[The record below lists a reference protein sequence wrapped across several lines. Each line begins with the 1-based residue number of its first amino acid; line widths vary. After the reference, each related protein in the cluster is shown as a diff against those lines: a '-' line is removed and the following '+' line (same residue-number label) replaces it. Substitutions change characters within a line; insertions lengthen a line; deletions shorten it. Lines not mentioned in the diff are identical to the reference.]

1 VNTALFYA
9 TYKDMQ
15 QTTTITGGP
24 TGNQTIVFNVG
35 SAVIKGGEL
44 EIIARPI
51 PHLTFNAALGLLS
64 SHFDNFLTHA
74 EVGTELR
81 TFDYSKVNL
90 IYAPTVTASVGAE
103 YTIPMS
109 FGEIRTNMGYRH
121 IASYDQQISNGLST
135 PPPAA
140 GIIVVPSNDPRV
152 TAAAQD
158 LLDASIS
165 TMFNT
170 GLGKTTLTIYG
181 RNLMDDRGPSAA
193 FTVAGLWSFAA
204 AREPRVFGGQVGV
217 QF

>member
-1 VNTALFYA
+1 LFYA

-15 QTTTITGGP
+15 QTTTIPGGP

-35 SAVIKGGEL
+35 SAVIKGAEL
-44 EIIARPI
+44 EVTARPI
-51 PHLTFNAALGLLS
+51 PHLSFNAALGVLS

-81 TFDYSKVNL
+81 TFDYSQVNL

-109 FGEIRTNMGYRH
+109 FGEVRTNLGYRH
-121 IASYDQQISNGLST
+121 IASYDQQISNGL
-135 PPPAA
+135 PAA
-140 GIIVVPSNDPRV
+140 QTPTTGIIVAPSNDPRV
-152 TAAAQD
+152 TAAPQD

-165 TMFNT
+165 TVFNT
-170 GLGKTTLTIYG
+170 GSGKTTLTIYG